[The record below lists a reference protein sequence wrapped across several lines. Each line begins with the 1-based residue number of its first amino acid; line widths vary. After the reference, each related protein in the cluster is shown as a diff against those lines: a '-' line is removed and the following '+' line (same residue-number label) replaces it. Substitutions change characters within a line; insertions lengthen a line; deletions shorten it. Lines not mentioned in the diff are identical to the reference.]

1 MCFNALSTIVC
12 FAELWNSLFV
22 ACIWLD
28 GIRGLQIAVWKMQA
42 GKMPDR
48 KCGYRKKADMEN
60 EGMEYV
66 VWKMRVWKMRCKT
79 KVGGL
84 KSNRTQVQRRPFYF
98 AKIICI

>member
-48 KCGYRKKADMEN
+48 KCGYRKKQI
-60 EGMEYV
+60 
-66 VWKMRVWKMRCKT
+66 WRMRVWNMWYGKCACGKCGVR
-79 KVGGL
+79 
-84 KSNRTQVQRRPFYF
+84 
-98 AKIICI
+98 